1 MGKQLVVLLAVCGGA
16 FADADAQIGLHGA
29 GALGY
34 AGGAVGVAAAPAVV
48 AQRVATAPHCQTTY
62 DTITSQQCTT
72 VSEPVC
78 HTRTITQ
85 TETRTEQACTSRPV
99 EECHAVPRPVTE
111 EVCTP
116 AEEPECHNVVDVI
129 QEQHCEQ
136 VAEQQCT
143 QVEQCHQEQQCHD
156 EITTIVDTTTIE
168 DCQDI
173 TEQVCTQASVSV
185 AHSSNVVGH
194 NSGVAGFA
202 VAPAAAA
209 AVGVAGVA
217 GVAGGVEA
225 VGYAGAG
232 LINHHLGKREAEA
245 DADVFYGTG
254 YAAGATPL
262 VGGHTSAPNCHA
274 ETRRVC
280 NPRTVETP
288 RQISNPVCVSVP
300 REVPR
305 TVCG

>member
-1 MGKQLVVLLAVCGGA
+1 MG
-16 FADADAQIGLHGA
+16 
-29 GALGY
+29 
-34 AGGAVGVAAAPAVV
+34 
-48 AQRVATAPHCQTTY
+48 
-62 DTITSQQCTT
+62 
-72 VSEPVC
+72 
-78 HTRTITQ
+78 
-85 TETRTEQACTSRPV
+85 
-99 EECHAVPRPVTE
+99 
-111 EVCTP
+111 
-116 AEEPECHNVVDVI
+116 EPECHNVVDVI
-129 QEQHCEQ
+129 QEQQCEQ
-136 VAEQQCT
+136 VAEEHCTQVPEQQCT

-194 NSGVAGFA
+194 TSGVAGVA
-202 VAPAAAA
+202 VAPAAA
-209 AVGVAGVA
+209 VGVA

-245 DADVFYGTG
+245 DADAFYGAG
-254 YAAGATPL
+254 YAAGAAPL
-262 VGGHTSAPNCHA
+262 VGGHTSAPNCRA

-305 TVCG
+305 